1 MNTRRTA
8 AILALTA
15 VTIGGTATAANAG
28 TKWTAP
34 PASVSTTA

>member
-8 AILALTA
+8 AVLALTA
-15 VTIGGTATAANAG
+15 LAIGGTATTASAG

-34 PASVSTTA
+34 TTTTQR

>member
-8 AILALTA
+8 AVLALTA
-15 VTIGGTATAANAG
+15 LALGGTATTASAG

-34 PASVSTTA
+34 TTTTQR

>member
-15 VTIGGTATAANAG
+15 VAIGGTATTATAG

-34 PASVSTTA
+34 PASITTTA